1 MWPHGDQLACPL
13 HQLQVA
19 CSCQGNSRKPRP
31 FPFVP
36 SWPRG
41 PRRPAPG
48 HAWYRPGWVWL
59 QGTLE
64 HRPPPP
70 FPYKSPLLPW
80 RWVGGS
86 GENKAELKS
95 LARRDPASSRHCE
108 QSRPLDLLGRIFP
121 VKQEPRLAV
130 TGRCTRAVPPP
141 GAGPTGWGTRITAPV
156 LVEEVRPSFPLIGN
170 LSPGCKMGSWT
181 VKRPCPRGSVHPRG
195 QGVAEGTGQE
205 RSVLPTPRCLWP
217 PGFRRWGDVR
227 DHAGGGS
234 RRGE

>member
-1 MWPHGDQLACPL
+1 M
-13 HQLQVA
+13 
-19 CSCQGNSRKPRP
+19 
-31 FPFVP
+31 
-36 SWPRG
+36 
-41 PRRPAPG
+41 
-48 HAWYRPGWVWL
+48 

-64 HRPPPP
+64 HCPPPP
-70 FPYKSPLLPW
+70 FPYKSPLPPW
-80 RWVGGS
+80 HWVGGS

-156 LVEEVRPSFPLIGN
+156 LVEEVRTSFPLIGN

-181 VKRPCPRGSVHPRG
+181 VERPCPRGSVHPRG
-195 QGVAEGTGQE
+195 QGLAEGTGQE
-205 RSVLPTPRCLWP
+205 RSVLPTPPASGPQVFDAGEMFGIMQVEEAEEEESEDEAAQEARKKP
-217 PGFRRWGDVR
+217 NPG
-227 DHAGGGS
+227 
-234 RRGE
+234 GELCYKVIVTNENGLQAADPNR